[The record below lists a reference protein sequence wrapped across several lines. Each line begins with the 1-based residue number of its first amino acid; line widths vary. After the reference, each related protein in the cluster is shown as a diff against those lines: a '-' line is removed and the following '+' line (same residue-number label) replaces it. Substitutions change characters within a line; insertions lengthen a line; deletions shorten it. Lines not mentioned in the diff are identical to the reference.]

1 MMRYSL
7 TLLGIFIS
15 FLAAAQ
21 DFTVTPT
28 QLNFGAV
35 TELAAD
41 SLPVTIN
48 NNSTHDLTIT
58 GYRFY
63 TTYGS
68 PAFSCITPFPF
79 IAAGSSAIIYVR
91 FQPRHNIFHN
101 SELLIENNGR
111 RGALRVDLNAQG
123 RYSNNYYNASENL
136 EQEAL
141 KLGLKNLT
149 GNGYVNLI
157 YGPARDT
164 MFMEIDNQLANG
176 QGATQNT
183 IECVYTGRQAVGYT
197 DRTDCQTNFS
207 FNTEHTFPQGFF
219 NSLEPMRS
227 DLHHLFPTD
236 DLANNARGSLPFGTV
251 SNPTWSQ
258 GGSKGNSSTF
268 EPRDAHKGRA
278 ARAMLY
284 FLTRYQNYQSFV
296 TTADESYLKSWHQ
309 QFLPNAVETARNNRI
324 YVAQENRNPFIDYP
338 QFVERI
344 SSFINTASAPVNYSL
359 DLENDSIIMG
369 FLNPSNSEYY
379 RFWIVNN
386 GNQPVNL
393 SNFNFSIPFSFAFA
407 NGTGNAVTLQPGEAT
422 NLDIQNGMIPPGQLF
437 QADLTFTRT
446 FGTSAQITV
455 PVLATIS
462 FTGTAEINSDQYKV
476 YPNPFQESICIDGLT
491 TAVEMQLMDLSGRV
505 LVKGV
510 GNCMDT
516 PELPAGTYI
525 LKINHSGIIHHSVV
539 IKN

>member
-7 TLLGIFIS
+7 TLLSLFIT

-28 QLNFGAV
+28 QLNFGTV

-48 NNSTHDLTIT
+48 NNSTHDFTVT

-68 PAFSCITPFPF
+68 PAFSCLTPFPF
-79 IAAGSSAIIYVR
+79 IAAGGSAIIYVR

-101 SELLIENNGR
+101 SELLIENDGR

-123 RYSNNYYNASENL
+123 RYSNYYYLGSENL

-149 GNGYVNLI
+149 GIGYVNLI
-157 YGPARDT
+157 YGPARDS
-164 MFMEIDNQLANG
+164 MFMEIDNKLANG

-258 GGSKGNSSTF
+258 GGSKGNNSTF
-268 EPRDAHKGRA
+268 EPRDAHKGNA

-284 FLTRYQNYQSFV
+284 FLIRYQNYQSFV

-309 QFLPNAVETARNNRI
+309 QFLPNAIDTARNGRI
-324 YVAQENRNPFIDYP
+324 YLAQGNRNPFIDYP
-338 QFVERI
+338 QFAERI
-344 SSFINTASAPVNYSL
+344 SSFITTANAPINYSL
-359 DLENDSIIMG
+359 DLENDSIIFG
-369 FLNPSNSEYY
+369 NLNPLNSEYY

-386 GNQPVNL
+386 GNQPVSL
-393 SNFNFSIPFSFAFA
+393 SNFNFSIPLTFAFA
-407 NGTGNAVTLQPGEAT
+407 NGTGVPVTIQPGEAT
-422 NLDIQNGMIPPGQLF
+422 NIDIQNGMIPPGQF
-437 QADLTFTRT
+437 QANLTFNRT
-446 FGTSAQITV
+446 FSSTSQITI
-455 PVLATIS
+455 PVLANIS
-462 FTGTAEINSDQYKV
+462 ATGITETNKRDIRV
-476 YPNPFQESICIDGLT
+476 YPNPFNEQVCMDGSEKEVRLLLT
-491 TAVEMQLMDLSGRV
+491 DISGRQ
-505 LVKGV
+505 LLQ
-510 GNCMDT
+510 GNSQCLET
-516 PELPAGTYI
+516 VQLPSGTYI
-525 LKINHSGIIHHSVV
+525 LKSIVGNTTYHSVI